1 MVSNNPNNTA
11 GVSHQKL
18 VDVSSMFVGIESL
31 FPEVIDSLYVGRLA
45 WPSQYNKM
53 LKSVYDSLDLKVK
66 HFDMIMGYEPNH
78 ELFKSLNL

>member
-1 MVSNNPNNTA
+1 MVSNNPNNSA

-45 WPSQYNKM
+45 WPSQYNQM
-53 LKSVYDSLDLKVK
+53 LKSVYDSLDLKVT
-66 HFDMIMGYEPNH
+66 HHSM
-78 ELFKSLNL
+78 